1 MVAVNEITTYKEGNM
16 LWAAAS
22 EAVDV
27 SADSAWQGIDILLL
41 RIIEIP
47 TVGKTSVK
55 IRRVG
60 KDVPLTHLGNTLVAE
75 AAMLGGITKATMSMK
90 ITESNPLRYLRLA
103 VNMSSMHFA
112 DIDFRIEPL
121 DSGCQ
126 LTYRQGFRTRR
137 KSSQAEGERVG
148 QKMRELPE
156 TARIFNLWV
165 DIAHASQ

>member
-16 LWAAAS
+16 LWAAAT
-22 EAVDV
+22 EVVDV
-27 SADSAWQGIDILLL
+27 SADLAWQGIDVLLL

-47 TVGKTSVK
+47 TVGKASVK
-55 IRRVG
+55 IRRIREN
-60 KDVPLTHLGNTLVAE
+60 VPLTYVGNTLIAE

-90 ITESNPLRYLRLA
+90 ITQSTPLHYLRLA
-103 VNMSSMHFA
+103 VRMSSMHFA

-137 KSSQAEGERVG
+137 KSSEPNGEQVG
-148 QKMRELPE
+148 KKMRELPE
-156 TARIFNLWV
+156 TAQIFNLWV
-165 DIAHASQ
+165 DIAHAAR